1 MTKNR
6 RRIRL
11 IPYKQGSRSAASLA
25 RAIGGKCLKVDGTS
39 RFRNTPNDFL
49 INWGRTERLPNI
61 DYRYVLNHPEAVAQ
75 VSNKLTFFEG
85 VKADGYDNLIPQF
98 WTNKEDIPDDAFPI
112 VCRCLLNSHSGRGIV
127 LASSRDELVDAPLY
141 TQYVK
146 KQDEYRI
153 HFAWPLKAPDREES
167 IILAVQQKRRRLDV
181 DEPNW
186 QIRNHDNG
194 FVYAREGVVPPE
206 VVISAA
212 NTIFS
217 HCTELDFGAVDVG
230 FHEGHGAIVYEVNS
244 APGLEGATLDDYIN
258 HFRVAN
264 TDTIF

>member
-1 MTKNR
+1 MKNK

-11 IPYKQGSRSAASLA
+11 IPYKAGSKSATALA
-25 RAIGGKCLKVDGTS
+25 KAVRGKCLKVDGTS

-61 DYRYVLNHPEAVAQ
+61 DYHYVLNHPEAVAQ

-85 VKADGYDNLIPQF
+85 VKADGYEHLLPQF
-98 WTNKEDIPDDAFPI
+98 WTNKDDIPDDAFPI
-112 VCRCLLNSHSGRGIV
+112 VCRTLLNSHSGRGIV
-127 LASSRDELVDAPLY
+127 LASNRGELVDAPLY

-153 HFAWPLKAPDREES
+153 HFAWPLKAPDWDKS
-167 IILAVQQKRRRLDV
+167 IILAVQQKKRRLDV

-194 FVYAREGVVPPE
+194 FVYAREGVNAPDC
-206 VVISAA
+206 VVTAA
-212 NTIFS
+212 KEIFER
-217 HCTELDFGAVDVG
+217 CTELDFGAVDV
-230 FHEGHGAIVYEVNS
+230 VYNAKQDRAYVLEVNS
-244 APGLEGATLDDYIN
+244 APGLEGKTLEDYAN
-258 HFRVAN
+258 HYGN
-264 TDTIF
+264 I